1 MLLKGN
7 QSIMS
12 EEIGKNEL
20 GRLLTKLIHNHSL
33 SMRRLSELTN
43 IDTATISRIV
53 NGKRKANLNHLERF
67 SESLDV
73 PIATLLQAAGY
84 EVEEQVNQS
93 NVEIQ
98 ASVEMIQ
105 NYMKASNEHNH
116 SFSISK
122 VKDKLT
128 KYEQYAQTDKG
139 NTMIKSK
146 FREKIAQVGSG
157 GPFIVQLKQLFH
169 NYTLQKT
176 SPFELAIIGSALLY
190 FIIPI
195 DVIPDYLFPI
205 GYLDDAIAVNLVANN
220 VLNKASL

>member
-1 MLLKGN
+1 ML
-7 QSIMS
+7 
-12 EEIGKNEL
+12 EEIGRNEL
-20 GRLLTKLIHNHSL
+20 GHLLTKLIHNHSL

-73 PIATLLQAAGY
+73 SIATLLQAAGY
-84 EVEEQVNQS
+84 EVEEQVDQS
-93 NVEIQ
+93 NAEIQ
-98 ASVEMIQ
+98 ATVEMIQ
-105 NYMKASNEHNH
+105 NYLKTSNEYDH
-116 SFSISK
+116 SFSIFN
-122 VKDKLT
+122 VKEKLIN
-128 KYEQYAQTDKG
+128 YEQYAQTDKG
-139 NTMIKSK
+139 NNMIQGK
-146 FREKIAQVGSG
+146 FQEKLEQVGSG
-157 GPFIVQLKQLFH
+157 GPFIKQLKQLF
-169 NYTLQKT
+169 NKYTLKKA
-176 SPFELAIIGSALLY
+176 SPLELAIIGSALLY